1 MGLTPKNDNNKEH
14 STQSRVLFSINDP
27 DPAKGVYWGYTRE
40 TGKGIYIKL
49 YINPE
54 VRSSSP
60 LLDYLAIII
69 IVLVPLFLLIL
80 LQNEQIS
87 LFHPHLTQALRFHV
101 HLHG

>member
-1 MGLTPKNDNNKEH
+1 M
-14 STQSRVLFSINDP
+14 LFSINDP
-27 DPAKGVYWGYTRE
+27 DPAKGVYWGYTKE

>member
-1 MGLTPKNDNNKEH
+1 MIIIK
-14 STQSRVLFSINDP
+14 STLRKVECSINDLIQQ
-27 DPAKGVYWGYTRE
+27 KGYIGDIQGE

-87 LFHPHLTQALRFHV
+87 LFILI
-101 HLHG
+101 